1 MPDRDLYALALKL
14 IANGVFF
21 RYRKLTGRPARL
33 TAVSFEVTQKC
44 IARCVMCNI
53 WQPSR
58 QVSDLPI
65 ENWTDLLTSPIFSD
79 LVELDITGG
88 EPFLRDDIVKLVGSL
103 PGLKH
108 VHLKKMKSVAV
119 TTNGLLTRRIL
130 EYVPQMVERLSQCG
144 MELIVVC
151 AMDAVGEIHDRIR
164 NVKDAWIKVDETIRG
179 LNAIR
184 QSNKNL
190 IIGLKTTILPQSVD
204 ELDNISRYAEE
215 KGLFTII
222 SPCIITG
229 NRYQNTDLEKDLA
242 FQQGD
247 REKMIRY
254 FTSGSFRWNYHSKRL
269 VDYLKTGRMDKPC
282 SAGFN
287 YLFIRSNGDVYPCP
301 LVKLKVGNFR
311 EEGIERL
318 FYSKEA
324 SGFRK
329 QVNKYP
335 ECRICTEPGLERYA
349 LPCEGFSYLG
359 LMAAMGRK
367 NFSEFHKHMGLD
379 KYFTQKT

>member
-1 MPDRDLYALALKL
+1 MPDRNLYSLALRL
-14 IANGVFF
+14 IANGV
-21 RYRKLTGRPARL
+21 YYHCRKFIGLPSRL
-33 TAVSFEVTQKC
+33 TAVSFEITQKC

-65 ENWTDLLTSPIFSD
+65 ENWIDLLTSPIFSD
-79 LVELDITGG
+79 LVELDVTGG
-88 EPFLRDDIVKLVGSL
+88 EPFLREDILKLLGSL
-103 PGLKH
+103 PGLKQ
-108 VHLKKMKSVAV
+108 VRLKKMKSVAV
-119 TTNGLLTRRIL
+119 TTNGLLTQRIL
-130 EYVPQMVERLSQCG
+130 EYVPQMLQRLSQGG
-144 MELIVVC
+144 MDLIVVC
-151 AMDAVGEIHDRIR
+151 HMDAVGEIHDRIL

-184 QSNKNL
+184 QSSKNL
-190 IIGLKTTILPQSVD
+190 IIGLKTTILPQNVD
-204 ELDNISRYAEE
+204 ELDNISVYAEE

-229 NRYQNTDLEKDLA
+229 NRYRNTDLEKGLSFRQNDI
-242 FQQGD
+242 
-247 REKMIRY
+247 EKMIRF

-269 VDYLKTGRMDKPC
+269 VDCLRTGRMDKPC

-301 LVKLKVGNFR
+301 LVNIKVGNFR
-311 EEGIERL
+311 EESIERL
-318 FYSKEA
+318 VGSKEA
-324 SGFRK
+324 SSFRK

-335 ECRICTEPGLERYA
+335 ECRVCTEPGLERYA

-367 NFSEFHKHMGLD
+367 NFSELHRHMGLD
-379 KYFTQKT
+379 KYF

>member
-1 MPDRDLYALALKL
+1 
-14 IANGVFF
+14 
-21 RYRKLTGRPARL
+21 
-33 TAVSFEVTQKC
+33 
-44 IARCVMCNI
+44 MCNI

-65 ENWTDLLTSPIFSD
+65 ENWIDLLTSPIFSD
-79 LVELDITGG
+79 LVELDVTGG
-88 EPFLRDDIVKLVGSL
+88 EPFLREDILKLLGSL
-103 PGLKH
+103 PGLKQ
-108 VHLKKMKSVAV
+108 VRLKKMKSVAV
-119 TTNGLLTRRIL
+119 TTNGLLTQRIL
-130 EYVPQMVERLSQCG
+130 EYVPQMLQRLSQGG
-144 MELIVVC
+144 MDLIVVC
-151 AMDAVGEIHDRIR
+151 HMDAVGEIHDRIL

-184 QSNKNL
+184 QSSKNL
-190 IIGLKTTILPQSVD
+190 IIGLKTTILPQNVD
-204 ELDNISRYAEE
+204 ELDNISVYAEE

-229 NRYQNTDLEKDLA
+229 NRYRNTDLEKGLSFRQNDI
-242 FQQGD
+242 
-247 REKMIRY
+247 EKMIRF

-269 VDYLKTGRMDKPC
+269 VDCLRTGRMDKPC

-301 LVKLKVGNFR
+301 LVNIKVGNFR
-311 EEGIERL
+311 EESIERL
-318 FYSKEA
+318 VGSKEA
-324 SGFRK
+324 SSFRK

-335 ECRICTEPGLERYA
+335 ECRVCTEPGLERYA

-367 NFSEFHKHMGLD
+367 NFSELHRHMGLD
-379 KYFTQKT
+379 KYF